1 MANTFNHANGF
12 VPEIFSKKLELAE
25 RTQTNFLNDMCN
37 REWEGEIKQFGDTV
51 HISLPDPTNIS

>member
-25 RTQTNFLNDMCN
+25 RTQTNFLN
-37 REWEGEIKQFGDTV
+37 GLV
-51 HISLPDPTNIS
+51 S